1 MNVQVTYEESDVA
14 IALNSIMEHHNA
26 KEFVKLL
33 TPLLCQNSQ
42 ATTWFFKL
50 ILGNKLPEVIPNETL
65 CRISVQDLDYNANK
79 SALMKTDLV
88 DDQDRVIA
96 RVKEF
101 RGWHEHSNYVIS
113 YSNWHHDNG
122 RVYEEKSYVQAYT
135 LEVIEEL

>member
-50 ILGNKLPEVIPNETL
+50 ILGNKLPEVIPNGTL

-79 SALMKTDLV
+79 SALLRSNLV
-88 DDQDRVIA
+88 DDQDRVVA

-113 YSNWHHDNG
+113 YSNWHHDND

>member
-1 MNVQVTYEESDVA
+1 MNVSVTYEDSD
-14 IALNSIMEHHNA
+14 IALALENIIEHHNH

-50 ILGNKLPEVIPNETL
+50 MLGNKLPEVIPNGSL

-79 SALMKTDLV
+79 SGLMKTHLV
-88 DDQDRVIA
+88 DEEDKVIA

-101 RGWHEHSNYVIS
+101 RGWHEHSNYVVR
-113 YSNWHHDNG
+113 YTNWHHDND
-122 RVYEEKSYVQAYT
+122 REYEESSYVQAYA
-135 LEVIEEL
+135 LEVINEL